1 MNLKKLVSTIVV
13 LAAIGWVVTS
23 VDFEPWLAMFQT
35 DGSKG
40 NKKLERCI
48 AVQMERD
55 YRMTHDEA
63 KKYCQSPRQ
72 PLIQ

>member
-1 MNLKKLVSTIVV
+1 MDLKKLVSTIAV

-35 DGSKG
+35 DGSREH
-40 NKKLERCI
+40 KKLERCI
-48 AVQMERD
+48 TVQMQRD
-55 YRMTHDEA
+55 YQMTRAEA
-63 KKYCQSPRQ
+63 EKYCRSPRQ